1 MFTPVEIRGYQFKSK
16 LGGYQKDDVDSFIS
30 KIVTDYETLYSDNQL
45 LKEKNIKLEFE
56 ISRYRKL
63 EESMNQ
69 TLMVAQKAGEDL
81 KSQANKEAELTL
93 RQARQ
98 SVAEVLNVYQDVVKR
113 TEFLI
118 AQVKGFLSAE
128 TELLTSNEER
138 IQGLF
143 KEWSGEDMTGLRN
156 DLLKALEK
164 SS

>member
-1 MFTPVEIRGYQFKSK
+1 MFTPVEIRGYQFKGK
-16 LGGYQKDDVDSFIS
+16 LGGYQKEDVDSFIS
-30 KIVTDYETLYSDNQL
+30 KVVTDYETLYSDNQL

-56 ISRYRKL
+56 IARYRKL

-81 KSQANKEAELTL
+81 KSQAHKEADMTI

-118 AQVKGFLSAE
+118 AQVKGFLHAE
-128 TELLTSNEER
+128 TDLLNSNEER

-143 KEWSGEDMTGLRN
+143 KEWSSEDMSSLR
-156 DLLKALEK
+156 DSLLKTLEP
-164 SS
+164 SG